1 MLDKEQVRNEFRE
14 YLHRTRL
21 NESPVALKGNAP
33 FESLDGESKS
43 KSAMKESFE
52 EFGKIRDMTI
62 FNYKKEDKLIKV
74 AKLYWDD
81 VLKEERWAIIAELSF
96 KSEKIKSS
104 NKLIN
109 NKIAMRINTIN
120 VREANRRD
128 GIASELYNLLLG
140 KDFIV
145 ISDGTQYD
153 GAVKLWKSFT
163 RITSIILYIWNEK
176 EDKIISK
183 MTAKTHDNV
192 IWSNGDLGDYSKM
205 STKLI
210 LTLK

>member
-1 MLDKEQVRNEFRE
+1 MEEITSFRE
-14 YLHRTRL
+14 YLRQGKL
-21 NESPVALKGNAP
+21 NESPVALSGHAP

-43 KSAMKESFE
+43 KSGMRESFE
-52 EFGKIRDMTI
+52 EFGKINDMTV

-81 VLKEERWAIIAELSF
+81 VLNEERWAIIAELSF

-104 NKLIN
+104 NKLIDT
-109 NKIAMRINTIN
+109 KIAMRINTIN

-128 GIASELYNLLLG
+128 KIASKLYGLLLN
-140 KDFIV
+140 KNFV
-145 ISDGTQYD
+145 VVSDGTQYE
-153 GAVKLWKSFT
+153 GAVELWKSFT
-163 RITSIILYIWNEK
+163 KIPGVNVYIWNEK

-183 MTAKTHDNV
+183 MTAKTHDNA

>member
-1 MLDKEQVRNEFRE
+1 MEEKFSFRE
-14 YLHRTRL
+14 WLRQGEI
-21 NESPVALKGNAP
+21 NEMAPVTFSGHAP

-43 KSAMKESFE
+43 KAAMKESFE
-52 EFGKIRDMTI
+52 EFGKINDMTI
-62 FNYKKEDKLIKV
+62 FNYKKEDRLIKV

-81 VLKEERWAIIAELSF
+81 LLNEQRWAIIAELSF

-104 NKLIN
+104 NKLIDD
-109 NKIAMRINTIN
+109 KIAMRINTIN
-120 VREANRRD
+120 VREASRRD
-128 GIASELYNLLLG
+128 KIASKLYGLLLS
-140 KDFIV
+140 KNFIV
-145 ISDGTQYD
+145 VSDGTQYE

-163 RITSIILYIWNEK
+163 KIPSINLYIWNEI
-176 EDKIISK
+176 EDKIISM

-205 STKLI
+205 STKII

>member
-1 MLDKEQVRNEFRE
+1 MEEITSFRE
-14 YLHRTRL
+14 YLRQGKL
-21 NESPVALKGNAP
+21 NESPVALSGHAP

-52 EFGKIRDMTI
+52 EFGKINDMTV

-81 VLKEERWAIIAELSF
+81 LLNEERWAIIAELSF

-104 NKLIN
+104 NKLIDT
-109 NKIAMRINTIN
+109 KIAMRINTIN

-128 GIASELYNLLLG
+128 KIASKLYGLLLN
-140 KDFIV
+140 KNFV
-145 ISDGTQYD
+145 VVSDGTQYE
-153 GAVKLWKSFT
+153 GAVELWKSFT
-163 RITSIILYIWNEK
+163 KIPDINVYIWNEK

-183 MTAKTHDNV
+183 MTAKTHDNA
-192 IWSNGDLGDYSKM
+192 IWSNGNLGDYSKM

>member
-1 MLDKEQVRNEFRE
+1 MEEITSFRE
-14 YLHRTRL
+14 YLRQGKL
-21 NESPVALKGNAP
+21 NESPVRMRGHAP
-33 FESLDGESKS
+33 FESLEGESKS

-52 EFGKIRDMTI
+52 EFGKLRDMTV

-81 VLKEERWAIIAELSF
+81 VLNEERWAIISDLSF
-96 KSEKIKSS
+96 KTEKIKSS
-104 NKLIN
+104 NTLIN

-128 GIASELYNLLLG
+128 GIASDLYNLLLS
-140 KDFIV
+140 KNFV
-145 ISDGTQYD
+145 VVSDGTQYE
-153 GAVKLWKSFT
+153 GAVELWKSFT
-163 RITSIILYIWNEK
+163 KIPGVNVYIWNEK

-183 MTAKTHDNV
+183 MTAKTHDNA

-205 STKLI
+205 CTKLI

>member
-1 MLDKEQVRNEFRE
+1 MEENFSFRE
-14 YLHRTRL
+14 WLRQGEM
-21 NESPVALKGNAP
+21 NEMAPVALSGHAP
-33 FESLDGESKS
+33 FESLEGESKS

-52 EFGKIRDMTI
+52 EFGKINDMTV

-81 VLKEERWAIIAELSF
+81 VLNEERWAIIAELSF

-104 NKLIN
+104 NKLIDT
-109 NKIAMRINTIN
+109 KIAMRINTIN

-128 GIASELYNLLLG
+128 KIASKLYGLLLN
-140 KDFIV
+140 KNFV
-145 ISDGTQYD
+145 VVSDGTQYE
-153 GAVKLWKSFT
+153 GAVELWKSFT
-163 RITSIILYIWNEK
+163 KIPDINVYIWNEK

-183 MTAKTHDNV
+183 MTAKTHDNA